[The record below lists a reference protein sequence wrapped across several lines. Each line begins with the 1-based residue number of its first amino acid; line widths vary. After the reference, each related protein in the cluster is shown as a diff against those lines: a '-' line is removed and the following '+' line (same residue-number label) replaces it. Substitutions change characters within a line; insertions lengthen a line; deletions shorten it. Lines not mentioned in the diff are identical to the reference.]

1 MTRVA
6 AIDHGTKRIGLAVA
20 DLETGMAFARAA
32 ITRRR
37 DVAPEDMVAETLR
50 SDGVSSVVVGLPMH
64 ADGEE
69 GTQAG
74 LARRFGDSLRE
85 RGFDVVY
92 WDERNTSWQAA
103 SEAGT
108 GRARADR
115 RVRASGEIDSAAAR
129 IILQDYLDA
138 HRRRSAHQEEVE

>member
-6 AIDHGTKRIGLAVA
+6 AIDHGTRRIGVAVG

-32 ITRRR
+32 IRQRR
-37 DVAPEDMVAETLR
+37 DMAPEDAVAETLR
-50 SDGVSSVVVGLPMH
+50 SDGVSSVVVGLPVH

-74 LARRFGDSLRE
+74 VVRDFGDRLRE

-103 SEAGT
+103 RELGQGAQPDR
-108 GRARADR
+108 RARAG
-115 RVRASGEIDSAAAR
+115 GELDSAAAR
-129 IILQDYLDA
+129 IILQDYLDTQ
-138 HRRRSAHQEEVE
+138 RRRSAQQEESE

>member
-37 DVAPEDMVAETLR
+37 DITPEDLVAERLR
-50 SDGVSSVVVGLPMH
+50 SDGVSSVVVGLPVH

-74 LARRFGDSLRE
+74 LARDFGDRLKE
-85 RGFDVVY
+85 RGFEVVY
-92 WDERNTSWQAA
+92 WDERNTSWQDARHLGHDA
-103 SEAGT
+103 HPDR
-108 GRARADR
+108 RAR
-115 RVRASGEIDSAAAR
+115 VGGEVDSAAAR
-129 IILQDYLDA
+129 IILQDYLDTQ
-138 HRRRSAHQEEVE
+138 RRRSAQHEETE

>member
-37 DVAPEDMVAETLR
+37 DRAPEDAVADALR
-50 SDGVSSVVVGLPMH
+50 SDGVSSVVVGLPIH
-64 ADGEE
+64 ADGGE
-69 GTQAG
+69 GAQAG
-74 LARRFGDSLRE
+74 LAREFGARLRD

-92 WDERNTSWQAA
+92 WDERDTSWQAA
-103 SEAGT
+103 VELGAT
-108 GRARADR
+108 GER
-115 RVRASGEIDSAAAR
+115 RERRTRSTGELDSAAAR

-138 HRRRSAHQEEVE
+138 QRRRSAQQEGVE